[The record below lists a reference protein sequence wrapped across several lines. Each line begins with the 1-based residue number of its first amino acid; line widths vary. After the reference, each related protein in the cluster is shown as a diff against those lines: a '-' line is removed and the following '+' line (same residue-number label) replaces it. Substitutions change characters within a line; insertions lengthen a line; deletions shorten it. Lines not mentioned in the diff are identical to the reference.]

1 VQEMEENK
9 LRLPKFIYLPIIFF
23 IAITPLVIRG
33 VFVEYTAID
42 IFWLSSEKMRYDF
55 ANFYKMRFIL
65 YTGVFAVVNY
75 IYLLFTEKVKLKKE
89 PINFVLLGLS
99 FSVIVSAILSEY
111 REVATLGYFTRYEN
125 TYVYLSYFFMA
136 FYTKEVLRTKKEFNL
151 VIYSFL
157 ASTFIFSTIGILQY
171 FSKDPLRQGFLGN
184 LLIPKE
190 MADTA
195 TVADLNFRFPEG
207 RSFATLFNPNYV
219 GTYVSVA
226 VMFLISFLF
235 ESKNY
240 IKRILIIIAS
250 GLLVFTLIGAS
261 SRAGLIAFGVAGIF
275 FILIKLPI
283 IRKDVK
289 KISVLVLVI
298 VLAFVALQTERGE
311 LYKDRLMAG
320 LDFEQRELPALEGY
334 ETKEDAIDMTLGEE
348 VYTFRLQHE
357 EINSVGL
364 YQGEEEIDMYF
375 DGDIYYFKDPRL
387 EEIKL
392 KYGRVGKQNTNESY
406 VQISYGNV
414 NYNFALLNSG
424 VHFLYQNKVLGTM
437 STADHIESWDGYGR
451 EGSGR
456 IFIWSRSIPV
466 ILNNYLFVGAGA
478 DVYPMVYPQDDYV
491 AKRFDFNNETIIV
504 DKPHNLYILYATN
517 FGLIFLLLFIGMN
530 FYLLFKLLMGKK
542 ENDWYKLLANS
553 IILGMIAYLSVGMI
567 NDSTVGTAPVYWIIL
582 GMGMAL
588 IKKEKENKKPK
599 FMKK

>member
-1 VQEMEENK
+1 MEENK

-33 VFVEYTAID
+33 VFVEYTAVD

-65 YTGVFAVVNY
+65 YTGVFAVVSY
-75 IYLLFTEKVKLKKE
+75 IYLLFTEKAKLKKD
-89 PINFVLLGLS
+89 PINFILLGLS
-99 FSVIVSAILSEY
+99 FFVIISAILSEY
-111 REVATLGYFTRYEN
+111 GEVASLGYFTRYEN
-125 TYVYLSYFFMA
+125 TYVYLSYLFMA

-195 TVADLNFRFPEG
+195 TIEDLNFRFPEG

-226 VMFLISFLF
+226 VMFFISFLF

-240 IKRILIIIAS
+240 LKRILIIIAS

-261 SRAGLIAFGVAGIF
+261 SRAGLIALGVTGVF
-275 FILIKLPI
+275 FVLVNLPI

-289 KISVLVLVI
+289 KISVIALVI
-298 VLAFVALQTERGE
+298 ILAFAALQTERGIQ
-311 LYKDRLMAG
+311 YKDKLMAG
-320 LDFEQRELPALEGY
+320 LDFEQRELPELKGY
-334 ETKEDAIDMTLGEE
+334 ETKEETIEMTLGDE
-348 VYTFRLQHE
+348 VYTFRMQHE
-357 EINSVGL
+357 EINSVAL
-364 YQGEEEIDMYF
+364 YDGEEQIDMYF
-375 DGDIYYFKDPRL
+375 DGDIYYFKDPRF
-387 EEIKL
+387 EDISI
-392 KYGRVGKQNTNESY
+392 KYGRVGKNNTNESY
-406 VQISYGNV
+406 VQISYGNIK
-414 NYNFALLNSG
+414 YNFALLNNG
-424 VHFLYQNKVLGTM
+424 VHYLYQNKVLGTM
-437 STADHIESWDGYGR
+437 STADYIESWEGYGR

-478 DVYPMVYPQDDYV
+478 DVYPMVYPQDDYI
-491 AKRFDFNNETIIV
+491 AKRFDFTNETIIV

-517 FGLIFLLLFIGMN
+517 FGMIFLLLFLAMN
-530 FYLLFKLLMGKK
+530 AYLIYQLIISKK
-542 ENDWYKLLANS
+542 ESDWYRYLTNS
-553 IILGMIAYLSVGMI
+553 VILGMIAYLAVGMI

-588 IKKEKENKKPK
+588 IKKSEENKKPK